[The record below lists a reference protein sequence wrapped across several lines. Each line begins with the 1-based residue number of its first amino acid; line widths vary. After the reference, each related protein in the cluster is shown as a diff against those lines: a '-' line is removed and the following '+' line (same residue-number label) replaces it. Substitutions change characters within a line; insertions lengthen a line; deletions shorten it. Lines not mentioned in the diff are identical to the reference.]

1 MMELKSICK
10 SFGENEVLRDISM
23 IIPKGGR
30 VLITA
35 PSGRGKT
42 TLLPKRTQFADTSA
56 HAGKVK
62 PRDFVICV
70 PLNHRAARKTPT
82 VSGIAACR
90 GVVLN
95 LTEKSF
101 ISLKLFS

>member
-23 IIPKGGR
+23 VIPKGSR

-42 TLLPKRTQFADTSA
+42 TLLRIMMDLEAPDSGEIKIDLAVRRRCSRRTD
-56 HAGKVK
+56 
-62 PRDFVICV
+62 
-70 PLNHRAARKTPT
+70 
-82 VSGIAACR
+82 CR
-90 GVVLN
+90 RN
-95 LTEKSF
+95 SRP
-101 ISLKLFS
+101 

>member
-23 IIPKGGR
+23 IIPKGSR

-42 TLLPKRTQFADTSA
+42 TLLRIMM
-56 HAGKVK
+56 G
-62 PRDFVICV
+62 
-70 PLNHRAARKTPT
+70 LNA
-82 VSGIAACR
+82 
-90 GVVLN
+90 
-95 LTEKSF
+95 
-101 ISLKLFS
+101 

>member
-42 TLLPKRTQFADTSA
+42 TLLRIMM
-56 HAGKVK
+56 G
-62 PRDFVICV
+62 
-70 PLNHRAARKTPT
+70 LETPD
-82 VSGIAACR
+82 SGEVLGRPGAVRLRCSRRIGCR
-90 GVVLN
+90 RN
-95 LTEKSF
+95 SRP
-101 ISLKLFS
+101 